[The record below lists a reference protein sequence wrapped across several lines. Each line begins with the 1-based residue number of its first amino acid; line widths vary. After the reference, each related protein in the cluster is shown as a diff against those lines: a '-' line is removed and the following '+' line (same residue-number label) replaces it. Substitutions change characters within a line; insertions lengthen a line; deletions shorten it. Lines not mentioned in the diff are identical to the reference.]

1 MVSSALRRARSLKKN
16 RSLPGRVFSWYL
28 FYMGTLNFTKG
39 QIRGTLGNQYGTARK
54 SANVMSIKPVGPYHP
69 AQVNTQCVRAFEALN
84 RVSSAVASL
93 CFPWLGLPAKNRMK
107 HNVIASWLKPLV
119 KDHVFN
125 LANFEEIAPPDN
137 SIFIDT
143 WERNVKTGAFTL
155 QMHTSAPVSRA
166 DGSLWFVFVLDAT
179 GRAIYRAA
187 PSSQSLSTVIQ
198 TNPFQTGGFSLFAFR
213 VEKRRTRYFYRGFVM
228 LGGLLIDD
236 GVLFTSRAPN
246 PAGWQI
252 DGERLIITDSSVQ
265 ITGERMIISPA

>member
-1 MVSSALRRARSLKKN
+1 MAR
-16 RSLPGRVFSWYL
+16 
-28 FYMGTLNFTKG
+28 LNFTKG

-54 SANVMSIKPVGPYHP
+54 SETVISIRPVGPRHP

-84 RVSSAVASL
+84 RLSSAVASL
-93 CFPWLGLPAKNRMK
+93 CFPWLGLPTKNRLK
-107 HNVIASWLKPLV
+107 HNVVASWLKPLV
-119 KDHVFN
+119 KNHVFN
-125 LANFEEIAPPDN
+125 LGNFEEIAPPDN

-143 WERNVKTGAFTL
+143 WERNVETGALTL

-179 GRAIYRAA
+179 GRAIYRVA

-246 PAGWQI
+246 PPGWQI
-252 DGERLIITDSSVQ
+252 DSERLIITDSSVQ